1 METMLI
7 FRFLFGIVGACL
19 TVVVWAGS
27 YEDFF
32 SAILHDRPD
41 TIQELLDRG
50 FDPNT
55 VNNKGIPAL
64 ILAAQTKSWKSTT
77 VIARAKQTKLNVTN
91 QNDENALMLAA
102 INNEFDVAQLLVQK
116 GADVNKQGWTPLHYA
131 SSKGHIQMMRLLM
144 ENDAYLD
151 AESPNGTTPLMMAA
165 HYGTP
170 SAVKLLLEEGAD
182 PRIKNKLGINA
193 MEFANHSLHPHAQ
206 DSRNY
211 IQAFLSAWK
220 QRYPDT
226 PINSTKS
233 E

>member
-1 METMLI
+1 
-7 FRFLFGIVGACL
+7 
-19 TVVVWAGS
+19 
-27 YEDFF
+27 
-32 SAILHDRPD
+32 
-41 TIQELLDRG
+41 
-50 FDPNT
+50 
-55 VNNKGIPAL
+55 
-64 ILAAQTKSWKSTT
+64 
-77 VIARAKQTKLNVTN
+77 
-91 QNDENALMLAA
+91 
-102 INNEFDVAQLLVQK
+102 
-116 GADVNKQGWTPLHYA
+116 
-131 SSKGHIQMMRLLM
+131 
-144 ENDAYLD
+144 
-151 AESPNGTTPLMMAA
+151 MMAA

>member
-1 METMLI
+1 METMLK
-7 FRFLFGIVGACL
+7 FRFLVAMAAACL
-19 TVVVWAGS
+19 AIEVWAGS

-32 SAILHDRPD
+32 AAIRQDHPD

-64 ILAAQTKSWKSTT
+64 VLAAQSKSWKCTA
-77 VIARAKQTKLNVTN
+77 VIAQAKETKLNITN
-91 QNDENALMLAA
+91 QNDENTLMLAA
-102 INNEFDVAQLLVQK
+102 IHNEFTVAQLLIQK
-116 GADVNKQGWTPLHYA
+116 GADVNKPGWTPLHYA

-193 MEFANHSLHPHAQ
+193 MEFAQHSLHPQAQ
-206 DSRNY
+206 DSRDY

-220 QRYPDT
+220 QRYPEK
-226 PINSTKS
+226 PISSTKS